1 MKVEKTIK
9 LDIPLIED
17 IIFIS
22 SSVFLY
28 HAHHSCSE
36 WQMNDLFNAVKS
48 MCTYMLSWT
57 GHWNQLKAASS
68 LFIKIW
74 NLGRVLLFSF
84 VVGFLELSP
93 FDNVFVNWQIMRDK

>member
-1 MKVEKTIK
+1 
-9 LDIPLIED
+9 
-17 IIFIS
+17 
-22 SSVFLY
+22 
-28 HAHHSCSE
+28 
-36 WQMNDLFNAVKS
+36 MNDLFNAVKS

-93 FDNVFVNWQIMRDK
+93 FDKVFVN

>member
-48 MCTYMLSWT
+48 MCTYMFSWT
-57 GHWNQLKAASS
+57 GHWNQRQRQVYSLKFGT
-68 LFIKIW
+68 LD
-74 NLGRVLLFSF
+74 
-84 VVGFLELSP
+84 GFLCFRL
-93 FDNVFVNWQIMRDK
+93 